1 MSASANAMITRQVFG
16 ATSAEDLKE
25 AVKAIPTEIMM
36 EELWQRGIFHE
47 QQLDSIGQILKA
59 VR

>member
-1 MSASANAMITRQVFG
+1 MITRQVFG
-16 ATSAEDLKE
+16 ATCEEDLKE
-25 AVKAIPTEIMM
+25 AVKAIPTEIMI
-36 EELWQRGIFHE
+36 EELWQRAVFHE